1 MFTRT
6 HRPDIIGP
14 NITMT
19 TSVYLQIDRNP
30 PDTAVAPFYETRIL
44 IICIVA
50 SIAERSQHRKP
61 HSAIYTAPH
70 KSHFYYEKKRN
81 QTPTCDSAT
90 SSLLCA
96 RSFSKSAALRS

>member
-19 TSVYLQIDRNP
+19 ISVYLQIDRNP

-61 HSAIYTAPH
+61 HSAIYSAPH
-70 KSHFYYEKKRN
+70 KSHFYYEKKKKPNTNMRL
-81 QTPTCDSAT
+81 SYV
-90 SSLLCA
+90 LVVMCA
-96 RSFSKSAALRS
+96 VIL